1 MKVVGFITVP
11 IINQSRSTFGHLG
24 RSTISS
30 NHVDFIKPLEW
41 TALSFESTR
50 TELDAFLE
58 TIHLFY
64 IPSGNIG
71 GSFCKKFLE
80 CIEYCVRK
88 IKEKNRSG
96 IYFPIWGVCMGFQT
110 LLAVENGMYHHNFF
124 LEGFNSWGYK
134 TNLPQVNR
142 GRLTNSFS
150 SDEIKLLEL
159 NHDKIHQ
166 HALGVSPCMF
176 NATNIKNNYVV
187 LHVNVDKNGKQF
199 IGTIEHKNYPFYG
212 FQWHPEASPN
222 SEMFHR
228 FFMSE
233 ISKTPNKPP
242 PENLNQGVEHDCRQ
256 YSINTYKS
264 CRFFE

>member
-1 MKVVGFITVP
+1 MKVVGFITAP
-11 IINQSRSTFGHLG
+11 IINESTFGHLG
-24 RSTISS
+24 RSTIPS

-41 TALSFESTR
+41 TAISFESTR

-58 TIHLFY
+58 TIHLLY

-71 GSFCKKFLE
+71 GSFCKKFLD
-80 CIEYCVRK
+80 CLEYCVRK

-124 LEGFNSWGYK
+124 LEGFDSWGYK

-228 FFMSE
+228 FFISE
-233 ISKTPNKPP
+233 INKTPNKPP
-242 PENLNQGVEHDCRQ
+242 PENLNQGVAFDCRQ
-256 YSINTYKS
+256 YSINTYNS
-264 CRFFE
+264 CYFFE